1 MGKTNVLNSHRYTN
15 HDHLS
20 NGGERTQ
27 IAGTQNTG
35 AKSVFCI
42 NVSSS
47 TLPRELTQQPLLSL
61 ALGLMQHQTFSFL
74 Q

>member
-1 MGKTNVLNSHRYTN
+1 MGKTNFLNSHRYTD

-35 AKSVFCI
+35 ANFFFCFK
-42 NVSSS
+42 VSS
-47 TLPRELTQQPLLSL
+47 TLPRELMQQPLLSL
-61 ALGLMQHQTFSFL
+61 ALDLMQHKTFSFL